1 MKVASLILISPL
13 TVSCSTTP
21 FSVKTSAKDLYEK
34 SDSQICPDIEIAA
47 STRKEAAYWLGWIYI
62 NETHEKLP
70 KVDTLAFKDIKA
82 GDPYIP
88 YIWLTISSGFMAP
101 QSYNTFGVTPMNQ
114 ADWEEAVEKVQKK
127 IKENRKTGLS
137 LR

>member
-1 MKVASLILISPL
+1 MKVVSLVILSLVSI
-13 TVSCSTTP
+13 SCSTSP
-21 FSVKTSAKDLYEK
+21 FNVKTGANNLYEK
-34 SDSQICPDIEIAA
+34 SDSQICPDIDAKT
-47 STRKEAAYWLGWIYI
+47 SSRKEAAYCLGWIYI
-62 NETHEKLP
+62 NETNEKLP
-70 KVDTLAFKDIKA
+70 KVDTLAFKDIQA

-88 YIWLTISSGFMAP
+88 YIWLTITSGFMSP
-101 QSYNTFGVTPMNQ
+101 KSYNTFGVTPMNQ

>member
-1 MKVASLILISPL
+1 MKFVSLVVMSLVTI
-13 TVSCSTTP
+13 SCSTKP

-34 SDSQICPDIEIAA
+34 SNSQICPDIEVTN
-47 STRKEAAYWLGWIYI
+47 STRKEAAYCLGWIYL
-62 NETHEKLP
+62 NETNDKLP
-70 KVDTLAFKDIKA
+70 QVDSLAFKDIKA
-82 GDPYIP
+82 GDPYVP
-88 YIWLTISSGFMAP
+88 YIWLTINSGFMSP
-101 QSYNTFGVTPMNQ
+101 MSYNTFGVTPMNQ